1 MEIRL
6 DSFSAPSFDV
16 KAWVN
21 EQLAELDGASAFDD
35 EGSVAGRQSA
45 DALTQR
51 LTTQLHFLATNAQQ
65 GNDRI
70 KARFRHQATQL
81 TRDIS
86 ALTKL
91 VQETQESISE
101 FSATVDARAQSARA
115 VQRIVDI
122 DVVRTQLER
131 TVVALDNMRSYSNL
145 PQKVGALVA
154 SGDLSQAWDLV
165 DGVERVGSS
174 KEGAAAVNIETI
186 QGFREQLTLATT
198 QRLGKAAA
206 GHNAEQM
213 VEAARLLTAHGLG
226 DTIRTTYLKQRLEIG
241 TGVVQSAIAE
251 HVNTSGSDIHAVL
264 SVITDLLTQ
273 ERAFIEAASM
283 QSPESLLEAVFEG
296 LLELVAPA
304 MQQVVR
310 DSQQHQ
316 QATAASDS
324 GVDTTPTIDIYR
336 VVTAFYAD
344 VLDVLDSCS
353 LSVGD
358 NTAERSALLARPI
371 SKSLKLLLEPFI
383 PYMDKIAKA
392 AFVRIRATGLA
403 KLKEIELDYNRTEL
417 FIREASQAMREVF
430 VDIEQSV
437 ERTLDVLPVSMAEGM
452 TASVAG
458 LVDDIS
464 AWLVDKLTG
473 VSEHAGVSLSELKDY
488 SQLVALKGGQKT
500 KAKLESAVY
509 QTLSAGQKLES
520 VSNVIGV
527 TVLTRLLEQFAA
539 ALSESMGKHWGE
551 ALALATSLAVPA
563 RLLVAVCME
572 SCTTPAELVEKVSR
586 IAVSPEGLPLAAA
599 QRISGAVGRASRVAA
614 SVSFFMLTSA
624 FRPALSRIARLGA
637 WHEQRTPKSSMNI
650 EVPQF
655 SSSPSEEAVDI
666 GEKMHILL
674 PELEQIDMMD
684 TQFVRG
690 AELEEIVPPLYSF
703 MLVWL
708 REDADVQAKQRQQ
721 LETESMMP
729 VLCLV
734 LEVVL
739 QNMARQLC
747 LIKPP
752 LSRHGKQQL
761 AADVD
766 YVASVVSSF
775 TALSSSVEF
784 EEIVFALRPDSDNQ
798 DANGNNSAEALAVRA
813 KMRALL
819 AE

>member
-35 EGSVAGRQSA
+35 ETSAADKQSA

-91 VQETQESISE
+91 VQETQESIAE
-101 FSATVDARAQSARA
+101 FSATVDARAQSAQA

-145 PQKVGALVA
+145 PQKIAALVG
-154 SGDLSQAWDLV
+154 SGELSQAWDLV
-165 DGVERVGSS
+165 DGVERVGGS
-174 KEGAAAVNIETI
+174 KEGVAGANTDAIK
-186 QGFREQLTLATT
+186 GFREQLTLATT
-198 QRLGKAAA
+198 QRLSEAVVA
-206 GHNAEQM
+206 HNAEHM
-213 VEAARLLTAHGLG
+213 VEAARLLSAHGLS
-226 DTIRTTYLKQRLEIG
+226 DTIRATYLKQRLEIG
-241 TGVVQSAIAE
+241 AGVVRSAIAE
-251 HVNTSGSDIHAVL
+251 HVNTGDGDLHAVL
-264 SVITDLLTQ
+264 NVVSDLLSQ
-273 ERAFIEAASM
+273 ERAFIEAAGM

-296 LLELVAPA
+296 LLELVVPTI
-304 MQQVVR
+304 QSTVR
-310 DSQQHQ
+310 NSQQ
-316 QATAASDS
+316 AGAAADS
-324 GVDTTPTIDIYR
+324 GSDILCTIDTYR
-336 VVTAFYAD
+336 LVTAFYAD
-344 VLDVLDSCS
+344 VLNVLESCS

-358 NTAERSALLARPI
+358 STAEQSALLARPVP
-371 SKSLKLLLEPFI
+371 KSLELLLEPFV
-383 PYMDKIAKA
+383 PCMDKIAKA
-392 AFVRIRATGLA
+392 EFVRIRAAGLA
-403 KLKEIELDYNRTEL
+403 KLKGTDLDYRRTGL
-417 FIREASQAMREVF
+417 FIREASQAMREIF
-430 VDIEQSV
+430 VDIEQAV
-437 ERTLDVLPVSMAEGM
+437 ERMLDVLPASMTEGIAASAAE
-452 TASVAG
+452 

-464 AWLVDKLTG
+464 AWLVDKMSG
-473 VSEHAGVSLSELKDY
+473 IAEHAGVSLSELNDY
-488 SQLVALKGGQKT
+488 AQLVPPKGGKSP
-500 KAKLESAVY
+500 KAKFESAVY
-509 QTLSAGQKLES
+509 QTLSAGPKLES
-520 VSNVIGV
+520 VSSVIGV
-527 TVLTRLLEQFAA
+527 AVLTRLLEQFVA
-539 ALSESMGKHWGE
+539 ALSESMAKHWSE
-551 ALALATSLAVPA
+551 ALALVTSLTTPA

-572 SCTTPAELVEKVSR
+572 SCNTPAELAEKVSR

-599 QRISGAVGRASRVAA
+599 QRFNEAVSRASHVAA

-624 FRPALSRIARLGA
+624 FRPPLSRIARLGV
-637 WHEQRTPKSSMNI
+637 WHEQRTSKSSMNV

-655 SSSPSEEAVDI
+655 SCSPSEEAVDI

-674 PELEQIDMMD
+674 PELEQIDTMD
-684 TQFVRG
+684 AQFVRG
-690 AELEEIVPPLYSF
+690 AELEGVVPPLYNS
-703 MLVWL
+703 MLAWL
-708 REDADVQAKQRQQ
+708 RVDSGLQTNQYQQ

-729 VLCLV
+729 VLCHV

-747 LIKPP
+747 LIKAP
-752 LSRHGKQQL
+752 LSGHGKLQL
-761 AADVD
+761 VADVE

-784 EEIVFALRPDSDNQ
+784 EEVVKALKPDSDAQ
-798 DANGNNSAEALAVRA
+798 DDAASSSNTLAEALAVRA

>member
-251 HVNTSGSDIHAVL
+251 H
-264 SVITDLLTQ
+264 
-273 ERAFIEAASM
+273 
-283 QSPESLLEAVFEG
+283 
-296 LLELVAPA
+296 
-304 MQQVVR
+304 
-310 DSQQHQ
+310 
-316 QATAASDS
+316 
-324 GVDTTPTIDIYR
+324 
-336 VVTAFYAD
+336 
-344 VLDVLDSCS
+344 
-353 LSVGD
+353 
-358 NTAERSALLARPI
+358 
-371 SKSLKLLLEPFI
+371 
-383 PYMDKIAKA
+383 
-392 AFVRIRATGLA
+392 
-403 KLKEIELDYNRTEL
+403 
-417 FIREASQAMREVF
+417 
-430 VDIEQSV
+430 
-437 ERTLDVLPVSMAEGM
+437 
-452 TASVAG
+452 
-458 LVDDIS
+458 
-464 AWLVDKLTG
+464 
-473 VSEHAGVSLSELKDY
+473 
-488 SQLVALKGGQKT
+488 
-500 KAKLESAVY
+500 
-509 QTLSAGQKLES
+509 
-520 VSNVIGV
+520 
-527 TVLTRLLEQFAA
+527 
-539 ALSESMGKHWGE
+539 
-551 ALALATSLAVPA
+551 
-563 RLLVAVCME
+563 
-572 SCTTPAELVEKVSR
+572 
-586 IAVSPEGLPLAAA
+586 
-599 QRISGAVGRASRVAA
+599 
-614 SVSFFMLTSA
+614 
-624 FRPALSRIARLGA
+624 
-637 WHEQRTPKSSMNI
+637 
-650 EVPQF
+650 
-655 SSSPSEEAVDI
+655 
-666 GEKMHILL
+666 
-674 PELEQIDMMD
+674 
-684 TQFVRG
+684 
-690 AELEEIVPPLYSF
+690 
-703 MLVWL
+703 
-708 REDADVQAKQRQQ
+708 
-721 LETESMMP
+721 
-729 VLCLV
+729 
-734 LEVVL
+734 
-739 QNMARQLC
+739 
-747 LIKPP
+747 
-752 LSRHGKQQL
+752 
-761 AADVD
+761 
-766 YVASVVSSF
+766 
-775 TALSSSVEF
+775 
-784 EEIVFALRPDSDNQ
+784 
-798 DANGNNSAEALAVRA
+798 
-813 KMRALL
+813 
-819 AE
+819 

>member
-1 MEIRL
+1 
-6 DSFSAPSFDV
+6 
-16 KAWVN
+16 
-21 EQLAELDGASAFDD
+21 
-35 EGSVAGRQSA
+35 
-45 DALTQR
+45 
-51 LTTQLHFLATNAQQ
+51 
-65 GNDRI
+65 
-70 KARFRHQATQL
+70 
-81 TRDIS
+81 
-86 ALTKL
+86 
-91 VQETQESISE
+91 
-101 FSATVDARAQSARA
+101 
-115 VQRIVDI
+115 
-122 DVVRTQLER
+122 
-131 TVVALDNMRSYSNL
+131 
-145 PQKVGALVA
+145 
-154 SGDLSQAWDLV
+154 
-165 DGVERVGSS
+165 
-174 KEGAAAVNIETI
+174 
-186 QGFREQLTLATT
+186 
-198 QRLGKAAA
+198 
-206 GHNAEQM
+206 
-213 VEAARLLTAHGLG
+213 
-226 DTIRTTYLKQRLEIG
+226 
-241 TGVVQSAIAE
+241 
-251 HVNTSGSDIHAVL
+251 
-264 SVITDLLTQ
+264 
-273 ERAFIEAASM
+273 
-283 QSPESLLEAVFEG
+283 
-296 LLELVAPA
+296 
-304 MQQVVR
+304 
-310 DSQQHQ
+310 
-316 QATAASDS
+316 
-324 GVDTTPTIDIYR
+324 
-336 VVTAFYAD
+336 
-344 VLDVLDSCS
+344 
-353 LSVGD
+353 
-358 NTAERSALLARPI
+358 
-371 SKSLKLLLEPFI
+371 
-383 PYMDKIAKA
+383 
-392 AFVRIRATGLA
+392 
-403 KLKEIELDYNRTEL
+403 
-417 FIREASQAMREVF
+417 
-430 VDIEQSV
+430 
-437 ERTLDVLPVSMAEGM
+437 
-452 TASVAG
+452 
-458 LVDDIS
+458 
-464 AWLVDKLTG
+464 
-473 VSEHAGVSLSELKDY
+473 
-488 SQLVALKGGQKT
+488 
-500 KAKLESAVY
+500 SAVY

-637 WHEQRTPKSSMNI
+637 WHEQRTSKSSMNI

-752 LSRHGKQQL
+752 LSGHGKQQL